1 MGDGGQQREGGEEH
15 EEEGKRRG
23 LKEKEEGVEVASK

>member
-1 MGDGGQQREGGEEH
+1 MGGSREKGGRNTRKRE
-15 EEEGKRRG
+15 KRRG